1 MTTNVKSNDSDTK
14 VQIKKIL
21 VPIDGS
27 ECSLY
32 AAKYATRIAKD
43 ENAQLY
49 CIHIIGNVPY
59 GYAAFPPAIEQYFKD
74 LEQKI
79 QTWFDKIKCM
89 AKNQGI
95 LDVKTETFTDVK
107 SIIGSIIDYA
117 TTKDIDLIVIGTRG
131 RTGLKRFLMGSV
143 ASGVVQHAHVLSYL
157 SDSLLTFSSW
167 ESGIEFPQVIFAAS
181 GAQFIYIIIILSII
195 IN

>member
-1 MTTNVKSNDSDTK
+1 MTTNVKTMDNDTK

-49 CIHIIGNVPY
+49 CIHVITSVPY
-59 GYAAFPPAIEQYFKD
+59 GIANAPAIEEYFKD
-74 LEQKI
+74 LEQKV
-79 QTWFDKIKCM
+79 QSWFDKVRDM
-89 AKNQGI
+89 AKNECI
-95 LDVKTETFTDVK
+95 PDLKTETFTDVN
-107 SIIGSIIDYA
+107 SVIGSIIDYA

-131 RTGLKRFLMGSV
+131 RTGLKRFFMGSV
-143 ASGVVQHAHVLSYL
+143 ASRVVQHAHCPVLL
-157 SDSLLTFSSW
+157 
-167 ESGIEFPQVIFAAS
+167 VR
-181 GAQFIYIIIILSII
+181 
-195 IN
+195 